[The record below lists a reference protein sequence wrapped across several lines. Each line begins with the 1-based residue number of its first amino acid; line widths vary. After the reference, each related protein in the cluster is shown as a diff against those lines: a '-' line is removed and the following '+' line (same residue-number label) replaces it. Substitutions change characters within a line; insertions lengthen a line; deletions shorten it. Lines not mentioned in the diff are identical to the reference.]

1 MEVASYSATERN
13 FVMSLVVD
21 MGAVTIDDTW
31 LTDVLLEVC
40 VSPQPRSYA
49 ANQIFSGDY
58 RSRQDV
64 WSSLPTHQTT
74 IFQPGH

>member
-21 MGAVTIDDTW
+21 MGVVTIDDT
-31 LTDVLLEVC
+31 DVLREVC
-40 VSPQPRSYA
+40 ISPQPRSYA

-64 WSSLPTHQTT
+64 WSRTA
-74 IFQPGH
+74 QPLGCS